1 MSDIVSAE
9 LPATHRIPAALAR
22 EIGRVIISFAKLEWM
37 INRLVY
43 FVLTIDDNLGRL
55 IVKDQDGA
63 EQFKLLCRLLRM
75 KGIETR
81 TELDP
86 IAAAIR
92 SCQSQRNDIAHSIWV
107 ISPITNKPMIC
118 LFRGEWSKDDD
129 VEVKSRKFNP
139 EGRAYP
145 IEEAISL
152 INLIDGAITSLE
164 TLYNELCDIRHT
176 SLQKPQLPSPLA

>member
-81 TELDP
+81 T
-86 IAAAIR
+86 
-92 SCQSQRNDIAHSIWV
+92 
-107 ISPITNKPMIC
+107 
-118 LFRGEWSKDDD
+118 
-129 VEVKSRKFNP
+129 
-139 EGRAYP
+139 
-145 IEEAISL
+145 
-152 INLIDGAITSLE
+152 GA
-164 TLYNELCDIRHT
+164 
-176 SLQKPQLPSPLA
+176 